1 MGPSRGTVK
10 LHEGLL
16 TALVA
21 VTMSSLVLLMLYLV
35 PQPDEDE
42 DQADGDG
49 DQARV
54 QEDVPAAP
62 RHLPPVWAILC
73 NVSC

>member
-1 MGPSRGTVK
+1 MGPSPGTVK
-10 LHEGLL
+10 LYYLYC
-16 TALVA
+16 
-21 VTMSSLVLLMLYLV
+21 SLDPAHHAAHLV

-42 DQADGDG
+42 EQANGDG

-54 QEDVPAAP
+54 QEDIPVTL
-62 RHLPPVWAILC
+62 RHLPPVLATILC